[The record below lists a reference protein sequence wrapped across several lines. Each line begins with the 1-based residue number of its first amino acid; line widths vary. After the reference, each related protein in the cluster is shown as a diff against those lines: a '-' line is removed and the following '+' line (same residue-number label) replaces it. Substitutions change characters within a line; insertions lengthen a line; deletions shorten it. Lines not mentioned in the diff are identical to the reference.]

1 MNIWV
6 VFSKDRGN
14 KFWSSEQQDWV
25 EFERATRFS
34 EEQKNSGYIPEIN
47 IPLGGDDEWMTLDE
61 AFLNHSF
68 QAVKMQ
74 HEIAISIDCMLQED
88 ATGETVVFVREGVQ
102 LVSKKVAA
110 DSIDLDQIQQYEM
123 ILFDGGNIHG
133 DQWKHFYFPKQ
144 LKQFFL
150 NETPPRPVEHQPV
163 MEISIDGGV
172 SYMPAPQG
180 VRISYQPIL
189 VGEKEQGELRINATP
204 ELLTSNLW
212 VYGNEGECDC
222 LIGSEAREIKTLTD
236 LLAVSETK

>member
-133 DQWKHFYFPKQ
+133 DQWNAG
-144 LKQFFL
+144 LKKSGCDNVIDFDVSLIF
-150 NETPPRPVEHQPV
+150 NENIRPLRKDDF
-163 MEISIDGGV
+163 SI
-172 SYMPAPQG
+172 
-180 VRISYQPIL
+180 L
-189 VGEKEQGELRINATP
+189 
-204 ELLTSNLW
+204 
-212 VYGNEGECDC
+212 
-222 LIGSEAREIKTLTD
+222 
-236 LLAVSETK
+236 